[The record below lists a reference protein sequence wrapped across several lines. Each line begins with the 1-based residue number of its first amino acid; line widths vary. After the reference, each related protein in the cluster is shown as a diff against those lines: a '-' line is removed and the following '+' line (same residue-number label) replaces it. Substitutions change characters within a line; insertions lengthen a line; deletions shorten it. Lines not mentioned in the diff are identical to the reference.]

1 MRSVHDHTARVSIT
15 NVAATGLT
23 MFLCPYAA
31 SMSGWV
37 GSPVIAETAADKP
50 SQGLLLRLA
59 A

>member
-31 SMSGWV
+31 SMSGPV
-37 GSPVIAETAADKP
+37 GSPAIAENKP
-50 SQGLLLRLA
+50 QQGFLPRLA